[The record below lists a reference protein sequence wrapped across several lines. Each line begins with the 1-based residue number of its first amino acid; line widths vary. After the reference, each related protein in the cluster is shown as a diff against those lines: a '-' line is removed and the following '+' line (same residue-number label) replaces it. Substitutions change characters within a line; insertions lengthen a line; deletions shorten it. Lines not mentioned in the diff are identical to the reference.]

1 VEPGGPPP
9 NPERR
14 RFYLFDKIL
23 TGDAAAYD
31 WPNKR
36 SCTPNGSLLGRHRHR
51 IEGSGMSTCV
61 GLPTFTER
69 PKFRLSPRRRLYD
82 FYGYGPYWVSGKAKA
97 LLERIDAAAFEFEE
111 CETIDGQGRPIAT
124 YWLMDVARLVQRFD
138 EASSDFAT
146 YAHRNPDAPDV
157 ATNPAI
163 TRLNDIHMLPGF
175 PEDWHAFRF
184 ARYGTHFIADGEIVD
199 AWRAAGLSGAEFTPL
214 QPPTAREM
222 RSKGRF
228 YNFPYWSDRL
238 GPPGRPPAGSAP
250 AESRVSHHPV
260 EPWERAAWTIFAL
273 GILAGYLGPLVAGLE
288 WPWAGFILLMTTTI
302 LIGSRRAIDDFHRRL
317 KADRQLRRS

>member
-1 VEPGGPPP
+1 LPPEPG
-9 NPERR
+9 RR

-23 TGDAAAYD
+23 TSDAAAYD
-31 WPNKR
+31 WENER
-36 SCTPNGSLLGRHRHR
+36 SCTPSGSLLGRHRHQ
-51 IEGSGMSTCV
+51 IEGSRMSASV
-61 GLPTFTER
+61 GLPIFTER
-69 PKFRLSPRRRLYD
+69 PRFRLSPRRRLYD

-111 CETIDGQGRPIAT
+111 CETIDKQGRPMPS

-138 EASSDFAT
+138 EARSDFAT
-146 YAHRNPDAPDV
+146 YGHLDPDAPE
-157 ATNPAI
+157 AMGNPLI
-163 TRLNDIHMLPGF
+163 WRLNDIHMLPGF

-184 ARYGTHFIADGEIVD
+184 ARYGPQFIADGDIVD

-222 RSKGRF
+222 RSMGRF

-238 GPPGRPPAGSAP
+238 GPPRQPPAGSEP
-250 AESRVSHHPV
+250 TESRAPHRPV
-260 EPWERAAWTIFAL
+260 TPWERGAWTIFAL
-273 GILAGYLGPLVAGLE
+273 GILAGYLCPLIAGLD
-288 WPWAGFILLMTTTI
+288 WSWAGFILLMTTTV

-317 KADRQLRRS
+317 RADRKSRPN